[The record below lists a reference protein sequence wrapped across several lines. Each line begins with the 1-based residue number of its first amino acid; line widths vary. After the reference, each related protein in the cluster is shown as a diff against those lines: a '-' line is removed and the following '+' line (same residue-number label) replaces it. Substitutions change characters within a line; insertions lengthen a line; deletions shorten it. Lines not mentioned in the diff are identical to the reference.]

1 MFWRR
6 RAVDIDYQSCEHNPR
21 IQGQSSQKTAA
32 ALASPRNLKIVIAA
46 VPLISGINLLWQ
58 FFFRWP
64 SFPET
69 HSTHFYVANRS

>member
-6 RAVDIDYQSCEHNPR
+6 RSVDIDYQNSEHNPR
-21 IQGQSSQKTAA
+21 IQGQSSQKTATT
-32 ALASPRNLKIVIAA
+32 LAPPRNLKIVIAA

-58 FFFRWP
+58 FFSRWP

-69 HSTHFYVANRS
+69 HSAHLHAANRS